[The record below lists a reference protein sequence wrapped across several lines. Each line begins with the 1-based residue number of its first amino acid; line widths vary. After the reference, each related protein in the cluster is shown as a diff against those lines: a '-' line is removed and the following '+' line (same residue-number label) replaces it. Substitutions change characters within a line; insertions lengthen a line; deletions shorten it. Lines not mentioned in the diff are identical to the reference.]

1 MVVSPWAVFFDGFTV
16 WTVNHMDIVPAFLNR
31 GAHLLFFVFM
41 DLTIIVTAAY
51 FYDLLLGFRK
61 KERDWLLLT
70 IPGILSLLLS
80 AREEVIRLMQTHSR
94 T

>member
-1 MVVSPWAVFFDGFTV
+1 
-16 WTVNHMDIVPAFLNR
+16 
-31 GAHLLFFVFM
+31 M

-61 KERDWLLLT
+61 KERGWLLLT

-94 T
+94 I